1 MLTTLQIDR
10 EGAVLR
16 VRLRDVK
23 IPVLCT
29 SLKKKGEKFQ
39 DSLIYCGCDGAWFLN
54 VILQTK
60 GEKKKGDLRH
70 DEQ

>member
-29 SLKKKGEKFQ
+29 SLKKKRREVSRLIDLLWLRWCLVPERDLADKGGE
-39 DSLIYCGCDGAWFLN
+39 
-54 VILQTK
+54 
-60 GEKKKGDLRH
+60 KKGDLRH